1 MIYPRPSLCA
11 CVTEHQNFVNLP
23 NGEKLKI
30 DLILNSSLVRL
41 NYIPDRDGTP
51 HLLLDKG
58 ALTSASVAYYLD
70 YVFYY
75 TLVQYFQYFCAQNR
89 HFSLAKLI
97 LVKPCILFVGPS

>member
-1 MIYPRPSLCA
+1 MYPHPSLCA

-51 HLLLDKG
+51 HLLLDNG
-58 ALTSASVAYYLD
+58 ALTSASGPSYLD
-70 YVFYY
+70 YVFSNK
-75 TLVQYFQYFCAQNR
+75 LSNISVLKIIA
-89 HFSLAKLI
+89 FSHLNAKLI
-97 LVKPCILFVGPS
+97 LV